1 MATKRRSDIL
11 LGIAMVAIGLV
22 PIGVVSF
29 ELLTGASVPTPV
41 LTEDV
46 WALEALW
53 RVVGPICGL
62 VLAVMGAL
70 TVKHGTDAERGDDT
84 RLL

>member
-1 MATKRRSDIL
+1 
-11 LGIAMVAIGLV
+11 MVAIGLV

-62 VLAVMGAL
+62 VS
-70 TVKHGTDAERGDDT
+70 
-84 RLL
+84 LLWVPSP